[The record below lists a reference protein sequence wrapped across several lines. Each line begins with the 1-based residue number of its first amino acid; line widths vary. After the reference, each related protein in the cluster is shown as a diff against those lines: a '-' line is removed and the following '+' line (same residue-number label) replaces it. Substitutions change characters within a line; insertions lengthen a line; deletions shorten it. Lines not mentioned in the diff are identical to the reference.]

1 MMSNSLEDLDK
12 AFETMIEKFPEKR
25 RELVEN
31 AGSKMH
37 QKVLRNI
44 DTDTKEDTGRLR
56 EGCYLVIGSK
66 GGYAAV
72 RNDHRKAPHA
82 HLVEFG
88 HRLIKGAKT
97 KEGKNGQPVPIKGSG
112 KVIGWVNGKHMY
124 RNALTEM
131 EDELVQDAE
140 RMIDSLA
147 GEIF

>member
-1 MMSNSLEDLDK
+1 MANSLDDLDK
-12 AFETMIEKFPEKR
+12 AFEAMLTKFPEKR
-25 RELVEN
+25 RELVE
-31 AGSKMH
+31 AEGEKMY
-37 QKVLRNI
+37 QKVLHNI

-56 EGCYLVIGSK
+56 EACYKAIGSG

-97 KEGKNGQPVPIKGSG
+97 KEGKHGQAVNIKGSG
-112 KVIGWVNGKHMY
+112 RVIGWVNGKHMY

-131 EDELVQDAE
+131 EDELVRDAE
-140 RMIDSLA
+140 NMIESLA
-147 GEIF
+147 GELF